1 MRKGGVGCKKEGKST
16 KGRLKFRK
24 LNSTITEGQKFR
36 SRRGRQ
42 RRRRDSM
49 TQEERAEERKGGG

>member
-1 MRKGGVGCKKEGKST
+1 MKKKA
-16 KGRLKFRK
+16 KVHKAQVYNHDRR
-24 LNSTITEGQKFR
+24 TERFR

-49 TQEERAEERKGGG
+49 TQEERAEKKERWMIRKAGEGN

>member
-1 MRKGGVGCKKEGKST
+1 MST
-16 KGRLKFRK
+16 KKKVRVSHK
-24 LNSTITEGQKFR
+24 LESTITVGQERFR

-42 RRRRDSM
+42 RRRDFM